1 MEEGGPVLM
10 DLLWSDPTTNDGVT
24 GVQPSPRGPGLVT
37 FGPDRVR
44 DFCKVSGGWGGW
56 GVAPRMCE
64 GWCRHGSKVCR
75 VVGETCKLIFLGLR
89 AM

>member
-44 DFCKVSGGWGGW
+44 DFCKVRPRGWMRSRRRSGCGL
-56 GVAPRMCE
+56 GVLSHSVTHFACSNPPI
-64 GWCRHGSKVCR
+64 VA
-75 VVGETCKLIFLGLR
+75 T
-89 AM
+89 